1 MYATFATMR
10 SPSRTSRWPC
20 VQTRWVDLDDC
31 WNDTMAFEPLNHE
44 HGVCLGYSEWS
55 WYWCLS
61 LVSLW
66 WGCNGAAFWRC
77 WWTCSTK
84 TKRTLVCFPSSM
96 RSHRHQR
103 SRPTMTS
110 SRPSWQKFVSTFVTS
125 ISSSRCSGNPLRQ
138 TPCFSHSMYVPVFIL
153 VMLVL
158 FGILISPCL
167 NSIQFMLWCC
177 LFRTLVLVGCG
188 EHFQPYCGHPWGD
201 CEATG
206 PDRGHGGDDRRGEP
220 TSSGGQLLWRP
231 RRGKGTVDPFFPPL
245 ALLQQITP
253 HWSRWPVKY
262 VFLCYWPQAIGNQ
275 CLYWKGIEA
284 KDKYE
289 SKNELKSSSKYKNTH
304 CLLKIM

>member
-1 MYATFATMR
+1 
-10 SPSRTSRWPC
+10 
-20 VQTRWVDLDDC
+20 
-31 WNDTMAFEPLNHE
+31 
-44 HGVCLGYSEWS
+44 
-55 WYWCLS
+55 
-61 LVSLW
+61 
-66 WGCNGAAFWRC
+66 
-77 WWTCSTK
+77 
-84 TKRTLVCFPSSM
+84 M

-177 LFRTLVLVGCG
+177 LFRTLVFVGCG

-231 RRGKGTVDPFFPPL
+231 RRGKGTVDPFFSSSCTSSTDHTSLISVTSKICVFVLL
-245 ALLQQITP
+245 A
-253 HWSRWPVKY
+253 S
-262 VFLCYWPQAIGNQ
+262 G
-275 CLYWKGIEA
+275 YWKPV
-284 KDKYE
+284 
-289 SKNELKSSSKYKNTH
+289 S
-304 CLLKIM
+304 LLKRYRS